1 MIVLP
6 DKVDRDPRAIE
17 EIEKKFEELKEEG
30 VLYLRA
36 RRDHITGLMGE
47 RGLTWDECW
56 LDRCNAPDTGKIV
69 RVFLLYPEKEYNRQG
84 ILR

>member
-6 DKVDRDPRAIE
+6 MKANRDPQAIE
-17 EIEKKFEELKEEG
+17 MIEAAFDELGETG
-30 VLYLRA
+30 ILYLRA

-69 RVFLLYPEKEYNRQG
+69 RVFLTHPEKEYRKNGTQR
-84 ILR
+84 